1 MKHLPSWYKITEQ
14 EYAWARL
21 CGCGYEI
28 QYDAQG
34 HRVVW
39 YLDGKRHRTD
49 GPAVEWADGTREW
62 WLNGKTHRTD
72 GPALEWA
79 NGDRFW
85 FLNGRR
91 HRTDGPACEWANGDR
106 EWYLNGKRH
115 TEEDFD
121 EALARLV

>member
-21 CGCGYEI
+21 CGYEI
-28 QYDAQG
+28 HYNPRQD
-34 HRVVW
+34 RVTW
-39 YLDGKRHRTD
+39 WLNGKPHRTD
-49 GPAVEWADGTREW
+49 GPASEWANGSRDW

-85 FLNGRR
+85 FLNGKR
-91 HRTDGPACEWANGDR
+91 HRTDGPASEWAAGSREWWLNGDR
-106 EWYLNGKRH
+106 V
-115 TEEDFD
+115 TEEEFD
-121 EALARLV
+121 EALAQLV